1 MTSKKTSDGKKILL
15 GITGGIA
22 AYKSADLVRRLKEQA
37 CDVRVVMTTAAQAFI
52 TPLTLQAVSG
62 YPVATDLFDPAA
74 EAAMGHI
81 ELARWAD
88 QVLIAPAS
96 ADFIARLAHGHTND
110 LLSTLCLATTAPII
124 LAPAMNQQMWL
135 HPATQYNV
143 SILQQRGVQLL
154 GPATG
159 SQACGE
165 TGPGRMLEPVEIVN
179 LLNPQIRSLLKLK
192 DKKIIIT
199 AGPTQEA
206 IDPVRYI
213 TNRSSG
219 KMGFALAEAAA
230 LAGAAVTLITG
241 PVNLTTPFK
250 VERIDVKTA
259 LEMQQAV
266 KNTVDGCDIFI
277 GTAAVADYRCENKA
291 NQKIKKNH
299 QDKLVIEFI
308 KNPDILAEVARLT
321 PKPLVIGFAAE
332 TENIITNAKNKLDNK
347 KLDLII
353 ANQVGENLAF
363 DQDNNQVVVIS
374 HDKQEQLPLLS
385 KKLLARELIKL
396 IAKYYETKN
405 SA

>member
-1 MTSKKTSDGKKILL
+1 MTSEKALMGKKILL

-22 AYKSADLVRRLKEQA
+22 AYKCADLVRRLKEQSA
-37 CDVRVVMTTAAQAFI
+37 DVRVVMTTAAQAFI
-52 TPLTLQAVSG
+52 TPLTLQAVSD

-81 ELARWAD
+81 QLARWAD

-96 ADFIARLAHGHTND
+96 TDFIARLAYGHAND

-135 HPATQYNV
+135 HPATQHNV
-143 SILQQRGVQLL
+143 SILQQRGVQLF

-165 TGPGRMLEPVEIVN
+165 TGPGRMLEPMEIVN
-179 LLNPQIRSLLKLK
+179 LLNAENHSLLR

-230 LAGAAVTLITG
+230 FAGASVTLITG
-241 PVNLTTPFK
+241 PVNLISPLNVK
-250 VERIDVKTA
+250 RIDIKTA

-266 KNTVDGCDIFI
+266 KNTINNCDIFI
-277 GTAAVADYRCENKA
+277 GTAAVADYRCVTIAE
-291 NQKIKKNH
+291 QKIKKN
-299 QDKLVIEFI
+299 QDETVVIEFI
-308 KNPDILAEVARLT
+308 KNPDILAEVANLSH
-321 PKPLVIGFAAE
+321 PPFIVGFAAE
-332 TENIITNAKNKLDNK
+332 TENVITNAKNKLNNK

-363 DQDNNQVVVIS
+363 DQDSNQVVVINN
-374 HDKQEQLPLLS
+374 KEQKQLPLLD
-385 KKLLARELIKL
+385 KKLLAQELIKL